1 MFFKLIVACDTK
13 NGIGKNNDIPWKLTK
28 ELHYF
33 KKITTYSNN
42 PFLLNVVIMGRKTW
56 ESIPNKFRP
65 LTNRINIILTKT
77 PDNYDNDETKMKN
90 VFFCS
95 SMNKCIDLLETIQ
108 HVNPDNIFIIGGA
121 SIYEE
126 ALANYN
132 CSKIYFTE
140 VYKNYECD
148 KFFPKLPDY
157 FKLTNVSKFISDT
170 NKSNETEEYYRN
182 LVYINSRN
190 TNMNSTTQNWEH
202 SDFCKNTQLWENKEE
217 KQYLDCINKI
227 ISLGESKIDRTEV
240 GILSVFGETF
250 KYDLTDTFPA
260 LTTRRQFLRGVFE
273 ELKFYISG
281 KTDNKILNDNNI
293 SIWNANTTRE
303 FLDKRGLSH
312 YPEHDMGETYGF
324 NFRHYGAEYKTCK
337 ENYTGLG
344 FDQVK
349 YVLDLIKND
358 PTSRRIIIDIWNCS
372 TIHKASLPPCLCKY
386 QFNVNVEQKQ
396 LNLMVYL
403 RSSDFFL
410 ANNWNV
416 CTGAFFVHMICNLKD
431 IDLTPGILT
440 VVTGDTHIY
449 SNHIE
454 QAKENLERI
463 PRPFPKLIV
472 TEKKDNLEDFEF
484 SDMKIIGYKPYKSIS
499 ASMAV

>member
-1 MFFKLIVACDTK
+1 MLFKLIVACDNK
-13 NGIGKNNDIPWKLTK
+13 HGIGKDNEIPWKLTK
-28 ELHYF
+28 ELQYF
-33 KKITTYSNN
+33 KKITTHSNY
-42 PFLLNVVIMGRKTW
+42 PISLNVVIMGRKTW
-56 ESIPNKFRP
+56 DSIPAIFKP
-65 LTNRINIILTKT
+65 LKDRINIILTK
-77 PDNYDNDETKMKN
+77 NIEKYESETSTMNNVFVCKNIPNCIYLLESIKN
-90 VFFCS
+90 V
-95 SMNKCIDLLETIQ
+95 NKE
-108 HVNPDNIFIIGGA
+108 NIFIIGGA
-121 SIYEE
+121 SIYNET
-126 ALANYN
+126 LLNYK

-140 VYKNYECD
+140 VYNNYDCD

-157 FKLTNVSKFISDT
+157 FKLTNVSKFINDNNT
-170 NKSNETEEYYRN
+170 YYRN
-182 LVYINSRN
+182 LVY
-190 TNMNSTTQNWEH
+190 TNIDYLELYKQN
-202 SDFCKNTQLWENKEE
+202 KWENTEE
-217 KQYLDCINKI
+217 NQYLNCIKKI
-227 ISLGESKIDRTEV
+227 ISLGESKIDRTKI

-250 KYDLTDTFPA
+250 KYDLSDTFPA
-260 LTTRRQFLRGVFE
+260 LTTRRQFLRGIFE

-281 KTDNKILNDNNI
+281 KTDNKILNDKNV
-293 SIWNANTTRE
+293 SIWNGNTTRE
-303 FLDKRGLSH
+303 FLDKRGLQH

-344 FDQVK
+344 FDQVE

-396 LNLMVYL
+396 LNLMIYL

-431 IDLTPGILT
+431 IDLSPGILT

-454 QAKENLERI
+454 QATENLGRT
-463 PRPFPKLIV
+463 PRPFPKLIIK
-472 TEKKDNLEDFEF
+472 EKKDKLEDFEF